1 MVGAVLRTL
10 VADMPLAV
18 PLVVPV
24 SLKRPSR
31 GPLQTLM
38 LMVPPQAPA
47 LAVYVE
53 LDVEELAM
61 GASPF
66 GPGPVISPLVVL
78 PLMVSLPS
86 LLLSEK
92 AAHRLAFVR
101 MLLSVLGR
109 LIVLR
114 LLKRLPVFPR
124 QLWVMATLEL
134 FTLLLTNSMMPPVSP
149 PLTAVTCRVV
159 LRPVSLVIDP
169 LPGSQA
175 LPVVLIVN
183 VGVVSVLSAVT
194 EVTVVMVSAKV
205 PRPFTASFLLT

>member
-10 VADMPLAV
+10 VAAIPLAV

-61 GASPF
+61 EASPF
-66 GPGPVISPLVVL
+66 GPGPVISPLLLL

-86 LLLSEK
+86 LPLMEK
-92 AAHRLAFVR
+92 AAHRLALVR
-101 MLLSVLGR
+101 MLLSVSGR
-109 LIVLR
+109 LIVLS

-134 FTLLLTNSMMPPVSP
+134 FTLLLRNRTMPPVPP
-149 PLTAVTCRVV
+149 PLTAVTCRVL
-159 LRPVSLVIDP
+159 LRPVSLVIGP

-175 LPVVLIVN
+175 ALVVS
-183 VGVVSVLSAVT
+183 VGVVSVLSAVM
-194 EVTVVMVSAKV
+194 EVRVVTVFARV
-205 PRPFTASFLLT
+205 PRPSTPSSLLT